1 MAQDFNFACIA
12 VFRRLLTTAGA
23 ADKETRGQ
31 GAGYGDK
38 KVLAI
43 HILHSLS
50 PYLSFSA
57 AAWAILLIG
66 DGFRRAVRA
75 RMWPITAAI
84 ACYIAISGQCAQFL
98 AF

>member
-1 MAQDFNFACIA
+1 MAQDFNFACIS
-12 VFRRLLTTAGA
+12 VFRRLLAAAGA

-31 GAGYGDK
+31 GAEEYGDK

-57 AAWAILLIG
+57 AA
-66 DGFRRAVRA
+66 
-75 RMWPITAAI
+75 
-84 ACYIAISGQCAQFL
+84 
-98 AF
+98 